1 MEQKTKMTFEHFG
14 TKFSVEFKDNEVD
27 MYELFEAFKGLM
39 IAAGYQNKSWENMIN
54 VLHSEIT
61 EPKKEFDMIKFLK
74 EIDKRDE
81 CN

>member
-1 MEQKTKMTFEHFG
+1 MEQKTKVTFEHFG

-27 MYELFEAFKGLM
+27 MYELLDAFKGLM
-39 IAAGYQNKSWENMIN
+39 IAAGYQNESWEKMIN

-61 EPKKEFDMIKFLK
+61 KPRKKFDMIKFLK